1 MARGRRGVRGI
12 CSVGG
17 YFGFV
22 RSVWGWARGMGMG
35 SGVERKEGEESEGRG
50 RRVFRGIRS

>member
-1 MARGRRGVRGI
+1 VARGRRGVRGI

-22 RSVWGWARGMGMG
+22 RSVWEGARGMGMG
-35 SGVERKEGEESEGRG
+35 SGGRGGKSEG
-50 RRVFRGIRS
+50 FRGIRS